1 METQT
6 FDYIIIGAG
15 PAGLSSAQYAARSGL
30 KTIVLEG
37 MGPGGQVAQIFELE
51 NYPGVFP
58 AVNGFDF
65 VETLR
70 KQAEAFGAQIKQ
82 VQVTS
87 IDKTGKDFIIQT
99 KDTTY
104 SAPALCIATGAVHK
118 NLGVPGE
125 EELKGRG
132 VSYCATCD
140 GPFFRNKK
148 IVVIGGGDSAC
159 SEAVYL
165 ASLSKDVT
173 IVHRRN
179 EFRAQ
184 KALVDKMLKAGVKP
198 IYDSV
203 VKQINGQNKVE
214 SITLENVKT
223 GEQTDFECAA
233 VFIFAGMA
241 PQTDLV
247 DMIKKDISGY
257 IMTDENMQTSIPGL
271 YAAGDV
277 RSKPFRQIVTA
288 VSDGAIAANAAKE
301 FIK

>member
-203 VKQINGQNKVE
+203 VKQIKGQNKVE
-214 SITLENVKT
+214 SIILE
-223 GEQTDFECAA
+223 
-233 VFIFAGMA
+233 M
-241 PQTDLV
+241 
-247 DMIKKDISGY
+247 
-257 IMTDENMQTSIPGL
+257 
-271 YAAGDV
+271 
-277 RSKPFRQIVTA
+277 
-288 VSDGAIAANAAKE
+288 
-301 FIK
+301 